1 MELKLYD
8 LGLVDYLPAY
18 EFQKKILSDIKN
30 GFLCSALVVCR
41 HNPVITLG
49 RTADRNNILSLRGA
63 EGDEAISIP
72 IVETERGGDVTYHGP
87 GQLIVYPIFN
97 LALLKKDIHWFLR
110 FLEGVIIDFLLDF
123 GISSE
128 RVPGKTGVWIKG
140 KKIASIGISI
150 RNWITFHGLSLNV
163 LENDLA
169 NFGTIRPCGM
179 DIEMASME
187 GVLGH
192 RIEIE
197 EVKQCLIS
205 KFQEVCYG
213 CDLTCFDR
221 RR

>member
-18 EFQKKILSDIKN
+18 EFQKKILSDVKN

-49 RTADRNNILSLRGA
+49 RRADKGNILVKG
-63 EGDEAISIP
+63 GIP

-97 LALLKKDIHWFLR
+97 LAFLKKDIHWFLR
-110 FLEGVIIDFLLDF
+110 FLEGIIIDFLSDF

-128 RVPGKTGVWIKG
+128 RVSGKTGVWVKG

-163 LENDLA
+163 LENDLV
-169 NFGTIRPCGM
+169 NFGSIRPCGM

-187 GVLGH
+187 GVSGRVLD
-192 RIEIE
+192 INQF
-197 EVKQCLIS
+197 KQPLFS
-205 KFQEVCYG
+205 KFTQFANPDFPLSNLRG
-213 CDLTCFDR
+213 
-221 RR
+221 